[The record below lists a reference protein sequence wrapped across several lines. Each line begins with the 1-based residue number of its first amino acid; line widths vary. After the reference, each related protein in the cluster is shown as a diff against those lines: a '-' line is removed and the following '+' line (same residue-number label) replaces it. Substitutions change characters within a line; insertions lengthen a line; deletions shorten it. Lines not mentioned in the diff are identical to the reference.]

1 MMLMSRKT
9 PSEEDNPTRT
19 KKTDTRLSHKLIS
32 YVIKSFK

>member
-19 KKTDTRLSHKLIS
+19 KKTDTRLSPQ
-32 YVIKSFK
+32 VN